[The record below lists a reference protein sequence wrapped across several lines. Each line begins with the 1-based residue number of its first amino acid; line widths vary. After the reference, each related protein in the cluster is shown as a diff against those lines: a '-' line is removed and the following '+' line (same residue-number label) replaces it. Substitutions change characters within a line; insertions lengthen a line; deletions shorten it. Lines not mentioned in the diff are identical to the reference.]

1 MKLFEQLNR
10 IALQQNEE
18 GEFPTWLMTD
28 IMTIADQPEHYADKV
43 HLVKKLITQIGS
55 FDAYAGAGC
64 FNTSVSAEK
73 IKTTI
78 QQIVTKQHSNNRG
91 VENGL

>member
-1 MKLFEQLNR
+1 MDAFTELRTVVTRLN
-10 IALQQNEE
+10 ED

-28 IMTIADQPEHYADKV
+28 ILAIADKHEHYADKV
-43 HLVKKLITQIGS
+43 NLVKQLITQIGN

-64 FNTSVSAEK
+64 FDSSVSA
-73 IKTTI
+73 KTIGITI
-78 QQIVTKQHSNNRG
+78 RQIVTKQHSNYRE